1 MRTLI
6 SIAAA
11 LTLVACSGTSYSR
24 GVTNPPDPGPVVTTS
39 VSLHNLAFSPRSI
52 QVSPGA
58 TVDFT
63 NNDGISHNIT
73 FSSATIHGATDFQ
86 TGSRS
91 VVMPTAPGSYAYH
104 CTIHP
109 GMAGTILVQ

>member
-11 LTLVACSGTSYSR
+11 LTLIGCSGTSYSG
-24 GVTNPPDPGPVVTTS
+24 GVTNPNPGPVVTTS

-63 NNDGISHNIT
+63 NNDGIAHNIT
-73 FSSATIHGATDFQ
+73 FSSATINGAADFQ

-91 VVMPTAPGSYAYH
+91 VVMPTAAGSYAYH

-109 GMAGTILVQ
+109 GMAGTVLVQ

>member
-11 LTLVACSGTSYSR
+11 LTLTACSGTSYSG

-39 VSLHNLAFSPRSI
+39 VSLRNLAFSPRSI

-63 NNDGISHNIT
+63 NNDGIAHNIT